1 MSLNSREIPDP
12 DQIVQAE
19 SAAMYFAG
27 RKHSLLRRIYNA
39 HRLYML
45 PVLIVLCTLFYYF
58 GELIDWATWNSI
70 RSEFFYSVHDVHRL
84 VFLAPI
90 IYAGY
95 YGRIKGAIIITLV
108 TFMIFLPRAFFISP
122 YPDPFLRML
131 LFTVIAG
138 VIGVLT
144 GATRNEADKFRKLE
158 ALVRTD
164 KARLLNIIDSMSDGV
179 LITGPD
185 HTIRFMN
192 STLVQSFGKGVN
204 EPCYKHIYHLT
215 DPCEQC
221 TMADVINE
229 KQVRKREY
237 RSGDTIYDV
246 VSAPYTDVDGATCQL
261 SIFRQLS

>member
-1 MSLNSREIPDP
+1 MSLNKRETPHL
-12 DQIVQAE
+12 DQTGQAE
-19 SAAMYFAG
+19 TTGMYPSG
-27 RKHSLLRRIYNA
+27 RKSSLLRRIYSA

-45 PVLIVLCTLFYYF
+45 PVLIVLCTLLYYF
-58 GELIDWATWNSI
+58 GELIDWAAWNAV

-95 YGRIKGAIIITLV
+95 YGRVKGAIIITLV

-131 LFTVIAG
+131 LFTIIAG
-138 VIGVLT
+138 VVGILT
-144 GATRNEADKFRKLE
+144 GATRNETDRFRKLE
-158 ALVRTD
+158 ALMRTD

-185 HTIRFMN
+185 YTIRFMN
-192 STLVQSFGKGVN
+192 SALVQSFGKGVN
-204 EPCYKHIYHLT
+204 NICYRHLYQLNG
-215 DPCEQC
+215 PCEQC
-221 TMADVINE
+221 TMINVINE

-237 RSGDTIYDV
+237 RSHDNIYDV
-246 VSAPYTDVDGATCQL
+246 VSAPYTDNDGVTCQL